1 MAADYHRYIYDLE
14 QRRIVGDFD
23 AAYRLCDDV
32 WPTQHEV
39 YRQKFRVIHDR
50 ARRLAEHLGRP
61 ARVLDVG
68 AGYGDFVASLLT
80 DGVDAAGVEV
90 SAEAVRR
97 GRERFGFGERLQVAD
112 LRAGLPFASGAFDIV
127 VLYGVMWFLLDHLDH
142 SLAEL
147 HRVTCADGWLAASV
161 TVPADPIGGH
171 IMGSYDDFVRI
182 LQRRF
187 VVQEACTMYDATA
200 LAAGTPVAASVFDFV
215 AFCSPAPGSAPAA
228 T

>member
-23 AAYRLCDDV
+23 AAYRSCDDV

-39 YRQKFRVIHDR
+39 HLQKFRVVLER
-50 ARRLAEHLGRP
+50 ARRVAEQRGRP

-68 AGYGDFVASLLT
+68 AGYGDFVASLLA
-80 DGVDAAGVEV
+80 DGVDAFGVEV

-97 GRERFGFGERLQVAD
+97 GLERHGLGERLLVGD
-112 LRAGLPFASGAFDIV
+112 LRHGLPFADARFDVV
-127 VLYGVMWFLLDHLDH
+127 VLYGVMWFLLDHLDA

-147 HRVTCADGWLAASV
+147 HRVLRPDGWLAASAAI
-161 TVPADPIGGH
+161 PDNPIGGH

-187 VVQEACTMYDATA
+187 VVQEACTMYDASALTA
-200 LAAGTPVAASVFDFV
+200 GASVAGSVLDFV
-215 AFCSPAPGSAPAA
+215 AFCSPGPTPVPDER
-228 T
+228 